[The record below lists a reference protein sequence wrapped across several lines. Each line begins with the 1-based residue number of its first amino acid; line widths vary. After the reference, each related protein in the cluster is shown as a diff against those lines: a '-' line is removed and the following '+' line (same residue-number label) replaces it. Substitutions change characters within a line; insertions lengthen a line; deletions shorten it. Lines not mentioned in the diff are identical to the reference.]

1 MNEFDQ
7 FQLPPRLFGQLYKE
21 NLVAL
26 NEPQP
31 ARVDDVHWKSH
42 ARGSYTNGL
51 QVLLRLPGETVI
63 GEDDRVYLENIL
75 KACRQELDASL
86 VINLYALPASRY
98 PEWSPAP
105 APRYLWMVGLEP
117 GDISLP
123 ARFPAFQV
131 QQFAETTYLWTPP
144 LSEMRDKEIKT
155 RLWQSLKQFFRLP

>member
-31 ARVDDVHWKSH
+31 SPGNDTNWKSH
-42 ARGSYTNGL
+42 ALGSYSNGL
-51 QVLLRLPGETVI
+51 QVLLHLPGETVI
-63 GEDDRVYLENIL
+63 GEEDRAYLENIL

-86 VINLYALPASRY
+86 VLNLSSLPASRY
-98 PEWSPAP
+98 PEWLPVAV
-105 APRYLWMVGLEP
+105 PRYVWMVGLEP
-117 GDISLP
+117 GDISLA

-131 QQFAETTYLWTPP
+131 QQFGETTYLWTPP
-144 LSEMRDKEIKT
+144 LSEMQDKETKT